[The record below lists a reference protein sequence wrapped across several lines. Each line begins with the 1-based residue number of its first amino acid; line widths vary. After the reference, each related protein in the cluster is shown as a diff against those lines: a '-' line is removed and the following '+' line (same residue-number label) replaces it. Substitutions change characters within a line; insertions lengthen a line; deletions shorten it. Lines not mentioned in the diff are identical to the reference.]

1 MKIIDLLDD
10 RSILLDGRVADK
22 KAALDQ
28 MVELMDASGKLR
40 DKETY
45 RQGVYAR
52 EQEGS
57 TGIGEGI
64 AIPHCKSDAV
74 IKPGLAAMVVKDGV
88 EFESLDGQP
97 AHLFFL
103 IAAPNTEDNVHLDV
117 LSRLSVLLMDE
128 DFTNK
133 LRQATSVSEFK
144 QIIEEA
150 EKGSENENDTVV
162 EQSNSEHYIV
172 AVTGCPTGI
181 AHTYMAAEA
190 LEKKAK
196 ELGYSIK
203 VETRGAGGAKNVL
216 TTDEIERADGII
228 VAADTQVPM
237 DRFQGKPTVVTKVA
251 DGINKPE
258 ELLREI
264 VDGKAPLY
272 EGGGETAPKEETAEK
287 EGIGHATYK
296 HLMSGVSHMLPFVIG
311 GGIMI
316 AIAFLIDTL
325 CGYGGTGGGNFGT
338 CTPLSALFKYIGDFS
353 MGLMVPVLAGYIAY
367 SIADRPGLAVG
378 FTGGLLAANGNAV
391 LAKYVFANESLGGF
405 SKFIS
410 NFAFVG
416 ENGGNTV
423 SGFLG
428 GIAAGFVA
436 GFIVLGLKKL
446 CSKLPDSLEGIKP
459 TLIYP
464 LVGIF
469 LIGILMTMVFN
480 PLIGLI
486 NTGLSNMLTS
496 ISDAGMITV
505 LGLILG
511 AMMAIDMGG
520 PINKAAYVFGSGMLA
535 TASQMMAQGAQA
547 SDPAVQACYMAM
559 ASIMV
564 GGMVPPVGIA
574 AACKLFPRKFTK
586 AEQGSAVSN
595 IVMGCSFITE
605 GAIPFAAS
613 DPLHVI
619 PCTMAGAGVAGLRA
633 VVPVPLG
640 PFVIRPLWMYLNGSA
655 WWCVCI
661 RYRWTAVII
670 YCRMAGWFRCD
681 GSDVRIYQKGCESI
695 SKRRK

>member
-22 KAALDQ
+22 KAALDR

-150 EKGSENENDTVV
+150 EKGSENEGDTAV
-162 EQSNSEHYIV
+162 ERADSEHYIV

-216 TTDEIERADGII
+216 TADEIERADGII

-272 EGGGETAPKEETAEK
+272 EGGGETAPKEEIAEK

-353 MGLMVPVLAGYIAY
+353 MGLMVPVLAGYIDY

-586 AEQGSAVSN
+586 AEQGSTVSN

-619 PCTMAGAGVAGLRA
+619 PCTMAGAGVAGLLSA
-633 VVPVPLG
+633 LFGCTLMAPHGGVFVFATVGQPLLYI
-640 PFVIRPLWMYLNGSA
+640 VAWLVGSA
-655 WWCVCI
+655 V
-661 RYRWTAVII
+661 TAVMLGFIKKD
-670 YCRMAGWFRCD
+670 A
-681 GSDVRIYQKGCESI
+681 KA
-695 SKRRK
+695 

>member
-40 DKETY
+40 DKGTY

-133 LRQATSVSEFK
+133 LRQAASVSEFK
-144 QIIEEA
+144 QIIEDA
-150 EKGSENENDTVV
+150 EKSSENEGDTSV
-162 EQSNSEHYIV
+162 ERADSEHYIV

-216 TTDEIERADGII
+216 TADEIERADGII

-272 EGGGETAPKEETAEK
+272 EGGGETAPKEEIAEK

-535 TASQMMAQGAQA
+535 TASQMMAQGVQA

-619 PCTMAGAGVAGLRA
+619 PCTMAGAGVAGLLSA
-633 VVPVPLG
+633 LFGCTLMAPHGGVFVFATVGQPLLYI
-640 PFVIRPLWMYLNGSA
+640 VAWLVGSA
-655 WWCVCI
+655 V
-661 RYRWTAVII
+661 TAVMLGFIKKD
-670 YCRMAGWFRCD
+670 A
-681 GSDVRIYQKGCESI
+681 KA
-695 SKRRK
+695 

>member
-133 LRQATSVSEFK
+133 LRQAASVSEFK
-144 QIIEEA
+144 QIIEDA
-150 EKGSENENDTVV
+150 EKSSENEGDTAV
-162 EQSNSEHYIV
+162 ERADSEHYIV

-196 ELGYSIK
+196 ELGYLIK

-216 TTDEIERADGII
+216 TADEIERADGII

-535 TASQMMAQGAQA
+535 TASQMMAQGVQA

-619 PCTMAGAGVAGLRA
+619 PCTMAGAGVAGLLSA
-633 VVPVPLG
+633 LFGCTLMAPHGGVFVFATVGQPLLYI
-640 PFVIRPLWMYLNGSA
+640 VAWLVGSA
-655 WWCVCI
+655 V
-661 RYRWTAVII
+661 TAVMLGFIKKD
-670 YCRMAGWFRCD
+670 A
-681 GSDVRIYQKGCESI
+681 KA
-695 SKRRK
+695 

>member
-103 IAAPNTEDNVHLDV
+103 IAAPNTEGNVHLDV

-133 LRQATSVSEFK
+133 LRQAASVSEFK

-150 EKGSENENDTVV
+150 EKGSENEDDTVV
-162 EQSNSEHYIV
+162 EQMNPEHYIV

-196 ELGYSIK
+196 ELGYLIK

-216 TTDEIERADGII
+216 TADEIERADGII

-264 VDGKAPLY
+264 EDGKAPLY
-272 EGGGETAPKEETAEK
+272 EGGGETASKEEIAEK

-574 AACKLFPRKFTK
+574 AACKLFPKKFTK

-619 PCTMAGAGVAGLRA
+619 PCTMAGAGVAGLLSA
-633 VVPVPLG
+633 LFGCTLMAPHGGVFVFATVGQPLLYI
-640 PFVIRPLWMYLNGSA
+640 VAWLVGSA
-655 WWCVCI
+655 V
-661 RYRWTAVII
+661 TAVMLGFIKKD
-670 YCRMAGWFRCD
+670 A
-681 GSDVRIYQKGCESI
+681 KA
-695 SKRRK
+695 

>member
-133 LRQATSVSEFK
+133 LRQAASVSEFK
-144 QIIEEA
+144 QIIEDA
-150 EKGSENENDTVV
+150 EKSSENEGNTSV
-162 EQSNSEHYIV
+162 ERADSEHYIV

-216 TTDEIERADGII
+216 TADEIERADGII

-272 EGGGETAPKEETAEK
+272 EGGGETAPKEEIAEK

-535 TASQMMAQGAQA
+535 TASQMMAQGVQA

-619 PCTMAGAGVAGLRA
+619 PCTMAGAGVAGLLSA
-633 VVPVPLG
+633 LFGCTLMAPHGGVFVFATVGQPLLYI
-640 PFVIRPLWMYLNGSA
+640 VAWLVGSA
-655 WWCVCI
+655 V
-661 RYRWTAVII
+661 TAVMLGFIKKD
-670 YCRMAGWFRCD
+670 A
-681 GSDVRIYQKGCESI
+681 KA
-695 SKRRK
+695 

>member
-22 KAALDQ
+22 KAALDR

-150 EKGSENENDTVV
+150 EKGSENEGDTAV
-162 EQSNSEHYIV
+162 ERADSEHYIV

-216 TTDEIERADGII
+216 TADEIERADGII

-272 EGGGETAPKEETAEK
+272 EGGGETAPKEEIAEK

-535 TASQMMAQGAQA
+535 TASQMMAQGVQA

-619 PCTMAGAGVAGLRA
+619 PCTMAGAGVAGLLSA
-633 VVPVPLG
+633 LFGCTLMAPHGGVFVFATVGQPLLYI
-640 PFVIRPLWMYLNGSA
+640 VAWLVGSA
-655 WWCVCI
+655 V
-661 RYRWTAVII
+661 TAVMLGFIKK
-670 YCRMAGWFRCD
+670 
-681 GSDVRIYQKGCESI
+681 DVKA
-695 SKRRK
+695 

>member
-150 EKGSENENDTVV
+150 EKGSENEGDTAV
-162 EQSNSEHYIV
+162 ERADSEHYIV

-216 TTDEIERADGII
+216 TADEIERADGII

-237 DRFQGKPTVVTKVA
+237 DRFQGKPIVVTKVA

-272 EGGGETAPKEETAEK
+272 EGGGETAPKEEIAEK

-446 CSKLPDSLEGIKP
+446 CSKLSDSLEGIKP

-496 ISDAGMITV
+496 VSDAGMITV

-619 PCTMAGAGVAGLRA
+619 PCTMAGAGVAGLLSA
-633 VVPVPLG
+633 LFGCTLMAPHGGVFVFATVGQPLLYI
-640 PFVIRPLWMYLNGSA
+640 VAWLVGSA
-655 WWCVCI
+655 V
-661 RYRWTAVII
+661 TAVMLGFIKKD
-670 YCRMAGWFRCD
+670 A
-681 GSDVRIYQKGCESI
+681 KA
-695 SKRRK
+695 

>member
-74 IKPGLAAMVVKDGV
+74 IKPGLAAMIVKDGV

-144 QIIEEA
+144 QIIEDA
-150 EKGSENENDTVV
+150 EKSSENEGDTAV
-162 EQSNSEHYIV
+162 ERADSEHYIV

-216 TTDEIERADGII
+216 TADEIERADGII

-264 VDGKAPLY
+264 VDGKASLY
-272 EGGGETAPKEETAEK
+272 EGGGETAPKEEIAEK

-535 TASQMMAQGAQA
+535 TASQMMAQGVQA
-547 SDPAVQACYMAM
+547 SDPAVQACYMAV

-619 PCTMAGAGVAGLRA
+619 PCTMAGAGVAGLLSA
-633 VVPVPLG
+633 LFGCTLMAPHGGVFVFATVGQPLLYI
-640 PFVIRPLWMYLNGSA
+640 VAWLVGSA
-655 WWCVCI
+655 V
-661 RYRWTAVII
+661 TAVMLGFIKKD
-670 YCRMAGWFRCD
+670 A
-681 GSDVRIYQKGCESI
+681 KA
-695 SKRRK
+695 